1 MPLQLTARP
10 ARFSVHIVKEQ
21 PDKSCRMRNTIELSG
36 KSLPKMG
43 NMLHQGETS
52 LGKHMDL
59 DDAEFRFLLD
69 PALNRVGDMRRQRW

>member
-1 MPLQLTARP
+1 
-10 ARFSVHIVKEQ
+10 
-21 PDKSCRMRNTIELSG
+21 MRNTIELSG